1 MYIYI
6 FSVLVML
13 FVNKIY
19 VWCVLKILDNNFIWN
34 KYIFGGVDFKEKESK
49 IMKNINFIVYYILYN
64 VLLF

>member
-34 KYIFGGVDFKEKESK
+34 KYILVGVDFKEKESK

-64 VLLF
+64 ILLF